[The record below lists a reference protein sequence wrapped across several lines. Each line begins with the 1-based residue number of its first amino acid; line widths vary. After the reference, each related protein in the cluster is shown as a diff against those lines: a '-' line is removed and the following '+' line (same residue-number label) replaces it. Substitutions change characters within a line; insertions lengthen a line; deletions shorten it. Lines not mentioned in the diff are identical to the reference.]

1 MKTLIFYE
9 NHEEYEWSRERMLPK
24 LKEVQQVPILLIIIL
39 IIIIL
44 EIIINQVWLLLEY
57 KYCEQISWKGKITI
71 VM

>member
-9 NHEEYEWSRERMLPK
+9 NHEEYEWSKERMLPK
-24 LKEVQQVPILLIIIL
+24 PKEVQQAPILL

-44 EIIINQVWLLLEY
+44 EIITNQIWLLLEY
-57 KYCEQISWKGKITI
+57 NYCKQISWKGKITI